1 MNNTRHHSRIFYL
14 FLVPMLILPL
24 LLIIAAGCGSNEDT
38 TKEKTPEYVQ
48 AEIYCGRNIPGGG
61 EVTEEQFA
69 QFLTGVV
76 TPEFPLGMTVYDAYG
91 QMEDP
96 DGNIVKQRTKVI
108 LLVFEKSGMG
118 DESVR
123 KIIDAYKEMSGGAQI
138 MKTISSIEPE
148 FFPSGM

>member
-1 MNNTRHHSRIFYL
+1 MNIKRRAVFTVTALSTL
-14 FLVPMLILPL
+14 A
-24 LLIIAAGCGSNEDT
+24 LIITLALFTVTGCG
-38 TKEKTPEYVQ
+38 TKKESSKDKTPEYVQ
-48 AEIYCGRNIPGGG
+48 AEIYCGRNIPGAG

-69 QFLTGVV
+69 QFLTDVV

-91 QMEDP
+91 QMKDP

-108 LLVFEKSGMG
+108 LLVFEKSGTG
-118 DESVR
+118 DKSVQ

-138 MKTISSIEPE
+138 MKTISEISPE